1 MSNPINDALTNGI
14 ARQTTE
20 DDLTKALYD
29 TALLDRA
36 VCESTKSIP
45 PMRPAGYGILA
56 SELAAAKSCG
66 ESSARKWLKQ
76 NGWKSQTMRYP
87 SETGKM
93 VHGQVFTPE

>member
-1 MSNPINDALTNGI
+1 
-14 ARQTTE
+14 
-20 DDLTKALYD
+20 
-29 TALLDRA
+29 
-36 VCESTKSIP
+36 
-45 PMRPAGYGILA
+45 MRPAGYGILA